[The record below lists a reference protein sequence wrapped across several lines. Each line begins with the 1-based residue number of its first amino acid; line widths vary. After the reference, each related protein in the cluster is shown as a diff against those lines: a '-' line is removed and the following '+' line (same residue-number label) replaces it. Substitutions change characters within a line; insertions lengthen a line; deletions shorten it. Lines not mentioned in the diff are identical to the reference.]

1 MIEIARAAA
10 ETAAAAIAV
19 SFARSMLL
27 IRELNCSHVHFAVGT
42 CDPWIS
48 MNVLPQFFK
57 LSPPLTQAPFKSQLM
72 DYLKKNW
79 IAILALIISIL
90 ALLQSIGVISLP
102 EKNPGDQRAN
112 GNEQTDF

>member
-1 MIEIARAAA
+1 
-10 ETAAAAIAV
+10 
-19 SFARSMLL
+19 
-27 IRELNCSHVHFAVGT
+27 
-42 CDPWIS
+42 
-48 MNVLPQFFK
+48 
-57 LSPPLTQAPFKSQLM
+57 M